1 MALSA
6 GSRARRRRAPLM
18 ALAVLA
24 LFAGLWGGLIRL
36 GLAVPTVVTSA
47 GELHGPLMALGFLG
61 TLVSLERAVALDRA
75 WAYVAPLAA
84 GLGSLAALS
93 EAPGAFGPALLTLA
107 GLVLSAAHVVL
118 HRLQPSAHNAVMGLG
133 ALAWCAAAVLWLT
146 GADVS
151 RFAPLMAGFLVATIV
166 GERLELTRAVRRSS
180 RTRLLLLAAIAV
192 FTTGLVLSVTVERI
206 GVRIAGVGLVAQA
219 LWLARYDVA
228 RRTVRMGGV
237 TRYMACALLAG
248 YVWLACA
255 GVLWAANAAVDDGP
269 AYDASLHAVF
279 LGFVM
284 SMVFAHAP
292 VIVPAAL
299 RVPLPYRR
307 GFYVHLALLHASL
320 ALRLIGGDLAGS
332 LTLWQWGGIL
342 GEVAILLFL
351 VVSAHGV
358 LSARRK
364 AGRRGPGDAAAP
376 PAAIGEAA
384 TGRPTAAAADTR
396 PGAGQT
402 DSAPPVGSTSGT
414 GVRKATLSRFQPLIA
429 TIASVSAT
437 ICRGVKWRDRSS

>member
-93 EAPGAFGPALLTLA
+93 EAPDAFGPALLTLA
-107 GLVLSAAHVVL
+107 GLVLLAAHVVL

-146 GADVS
+146 GADVV

-166 GERLELTRAVRRSS
+166 GERLELTRAVRRSL

-192 FTTGLVLSVTVERI
+192 FAGGLVVSVSAERL
-206 GVRIAGVGLVAQA
+206 GVRIARRRAGRSGTLAGALRRRPSDGADGRRDPVHGL
-219 LWLARYDVA
+219 RTA
-228 RRTVRMGGV
+228 RRLRV
-237 TRYMACALLAG
+237 
-248 YVWLACA
+248 A
-255 GVLWAANAAVDDGP
+255 GVRRRAVG
-269 AYDASLHAVF
+269 
-279 LGFVM
+279 
-284 SMVFAHAP
+284 
-292 VIVPAAL
+292 
-299 RVPLPYRR
+299 RVR
-307 GFYVHLALLHASL
+307 GA
-320 ALRLIGGDLAGS
+320 
-332 LTLWQWGGIL
+332 
-342 GEVAILLFL
+342 
-351 VVSAHGV
+351 
-358 LSARRK
+358 
-364 AGRRGPGDAAAP
+364 
-376 PAAIGEAA
+376 
-384 TGRPTAAAADTR
+384 
-396 PGAGQT
+396 
-402 DSAPPVGSTSGT
+402 
-414 GVRKATLSRFQPLIA
+414 
-429 TIASVSAT
+429 
-437 ICRGVKWRDRSS
+437 